1 MRRTEYRHEP
11 ETRSLKQLG
20 EWMKLK
26 VIDLAS
32 YPVDERAV
40 EKIPKQIAAKYTV
53 LAVHQEGSRLTV
65 VTYDPM
71 NLYAL
76 EDIRLVTDMQI
87 QLLLCEKEDI
97 ENAIEL
103 HYSELDAR
111 SAASHADTYENL
123 TDSYMQEMM
132 LYTEES
138 QAPIVRL
145 LNSLLMKAYNTNVSD
160 IHIEPYETEMVV
172 RMRKDGLLQT
182 YTTLPLSSHRGLVA
196 RTKILAHMDI
206 AEKRK
211 PQDGHFKLRI
221 QNVELN
227 VRVSFVPTAY
237 GEKGVLRF
245 LTTNAVM
252 DQEVTFGMSEKNHEK
267 IQRML
272 KCPHGIIYFT
282 GPTGCGKTTTLYA
295 ILEYLSRGPVNI
307 MTIEDPVERTIPK
320 LNQMQVNE
328 RAKVT
333 FESGLRAI
341 LRQDPDIIM
350 VGETRDLETA
360 NTSVRAAITGHLVFS
375 TLHTNDAAS
384 TVVRLMDMGIPSY
397 MVASSLVGVIAQRL
411 IPKICPYCGEAY
423 EAGDREKR
431 ILYGEDAGR
440 MGRVN
445 LRRKKGCYLCDGT
458 GYKGRIAIHE
468 IMEIDTGLRK
478 LISDSRMVDELETY
492 AREQQGMSML
502 EAEIRTLVE
511 DGITDIEEM
520 EKIIHRLK

>member
-11 ETRSLKQLG
+11 ETRSLEQLG
-20 EWMKLK
+20 LLMELK
-26 VIDLAS
+26 VIDLAV

-40 EKIPKQIAAKYTV
+40 EMIPRQIAAKYTV
-53 LAVHQEGSRLTV
+53 LAVRQEGSRLTV

-76 EDIRLVTDMQI
+76 EDIRLVTNMQI
-87 QLLLCEKEDI
+87 QLLLCEKVDI

-111 SAASHADTYENL
+111 SAARHVDKYENL
-123 TDSYMQEMM
+123 SDSYLQEMM
-132 LYTEES
+132 HYTEES

-160 IHIEPYETEMVV
+160 IHIEPYETEMVI
-172 RMRKDGLLQT
+172 RMRKDGFLRT

-227 VRVSFVPTAY
+227 VRVSFIPTAY

-245 LTTNAVM
+245 LNTNTVM
-252 DQEVTFGMSEKNHEK
+252 DREMTFGMSVKNHEK
-267 IQRML
+267 ML
-272 KCPHGIIYFT
+272 KMLKQPHGIIYFT

-295 ILEYLSRGPVNI
+295 ILEYLSGRPVNI
-307 MTIEDPVERTIPK
+307 MTIEDPVEKTIPK
-320 LNQMQVNE
+320 LNQIQVQE
-328 RAKVT
+328 RANVT
-333 FESGLRAI
+333 FESGLRAV

-360 NTSVRAAITGHLVFS
+360 AASVRAAITGHLVFS

-384 TVVRLMDMGIPSY
+384 TTIRLTNMGIPSY
-397 MVASSLVGVIAQRL
+397 MVASSLVGVVAQRL
-411 IPKICPYCGEAY
+411 VPKLCPYCKESY
-423 EAGDREKR
+423 EAEEWEKR
-431 ILYGEDAGR
+431 ILYGNEAESKGA
-440 MGRVN
+440 VI
-445 LRRKKGCYLCDGT
+445 LKRRKGCYLCDGT

-468 IMEIDTGLRK
+468 IMEIDMGLRK
-478 LISDSRMVDELETY
+478 LISDSKMVAELKAYAKETLEMSELED
-492 AREQQGMSML
+492 
-502 EAEIRTLVE
+502 EIRNLVE
-511 DGITDIEEM
+511 DGITDMEEM
-520 EKIIHRLK
+520 EKIAYHLN